1 MFRRCN
7 RRGFTLV
14 ELLVVIAIIGILIA
28 LLLPAVQAAREAA
41 RRSQCT
47 NKLKQIGLAM
57 HNYHDSFKTLPAGTV
72 NPGNEVY
79 PTHEQ
84 RPAIQRSLILNHTA
98 HELILSYMEQQALY
112 DQIDFRICSNGFMET
127 GGTYPPTLAGGWPNA
142 NLALM
147 QTLLPCY
154 LCPSDRGK
162 ERGVVPHTG
171 TANYI
176 ADGQRHTN
184 YAVCAGGHS
193 NGWENGA
200 NWSWYAPHSSN
211 LPDGRTGI
219 RYRGAFGHNSACKF
233 RDVRDGLSNVVIVGE
248 VTIANRGSTSYEHFW
263 GGYRVYNTFF
273 NNHPNLNANHINN
286 ARYHINGPTHKPG
299 MAGSSATPNERHH
312 VGVTASM
319 HPGGAQYTMGDGS
332 SRFVS
337 ETIDHS
343 LWGVVTRLDTG
354 QPDSL

>member
-1 MFRRCN
+1 MFRHYN

-41 RRSQCT
+41 RRSQCS

-112 DQIDFRICSNGFMET
+112 DQIDFRICSNGFMEA

-142 NLALM
+142 NLPLM

-162 ERGVVPHTG
+162 ERGAVLSTG

-184 YAVCAGGHS
+184 YALVAGGHS
-193 NGWENGA
+193 NGWENGT
-200 NWSWYAPHSSN
+200 NWASYATSESG
-211 LPDGRTGI
+211 LPDGQTPPNV
-219 RYRGAFGHNSACKF
+219 RYRAAFGHNSGAKF
-233 RDVRDGLSNVVIVGE
+233 RDFRDGLSNVVIVGE

-263 GGYRVYNTFF
+263 GGYRVYNTFI
-273 NNHPNLNANHINN
+273 NIHPSASASSINN
-286 ARYHINGPTHKPG
+286 YRYHINGPTTKV
-299 MAGSSATPNERHH
+299 TNTRHH

-337 ETIDHS
+337 ETIPHS
-343 LWGVVTRLDTG
+343 LWAIVTWIDTG
-354 QPDSL
+354 RPDSL